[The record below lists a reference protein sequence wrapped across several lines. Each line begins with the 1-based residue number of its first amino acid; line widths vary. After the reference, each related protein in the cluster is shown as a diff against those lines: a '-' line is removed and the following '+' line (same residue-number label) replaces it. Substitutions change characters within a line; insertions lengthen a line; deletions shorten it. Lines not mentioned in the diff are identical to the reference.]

1 MSPIIETSTGW
12 VMGMV
17 WVAGTGAAAAAIG
30 TTATWLGALLG
41 VG

>member
-1 MSPIIETSTGW
+1 MSPIVETSAGW

-17 WVAGTGAAAAAIG
+17 WVAGTGAVAGAIG
-30 TTATWLGALLG
+30 AAGSWLGALLG